1 MDKFMSMRIFSG
13 AVEAGSFSVVAE
25 HMSCSKGN
33 VSRAVLALEDQL
45 QTRLLQRTTRRVS
58 LTEPGERYYQKCKRI
73 LADLD
78 DAEAEARDAH
88 TRARGRLRAHC
99 VTDLVLG
106 QLTHSVIEYRRRF
119 PAVSVHLKFPPR
131 MANLITQYNLNRQ
144 TFIVV
149 GQLKTRCVTFFR
161 A

>member
-1 MDKFMSMRIFSG
+1 MDKFMSMRIFSRV
-13 AVEAGSFSVVAE
+13 VEAGSFSVVAE

-33 VSRAVLALEDQL
+33 VWRAVLALEDQL

-99 VTDLVLG
+99 VTDLGLG
-106 QLTHSVIEYRRRF
+106 QLTHLIIEYRRRF